1 MRKLLAILSIV
12 VFIFYLI
19 LTYRDY
25 SYFKSRFSVSE
36 FYADTI
42 LIGGYYN
49 GITKM
54 ALIHEISRT
63 SFVPRDI
70 LEVQK
75 NAISSNPSLDAK
87 DYSKAFKNSFLYE
100 NDSNIYI
107 ISRGTDNLSSFTNL
121 FDTPNEISFF
131 EYCFNIKD
139 IVLAEE
145 YYGIDNSSRW
155 SVKLFISENA
165 KVNRINHTDRLNR
178 ILADERFLRFPKG
191 YNYRKFNELG
201 NIPDGFFISYMPQ
214 FNTWRVLW
222 VTEIVKNQNINLD
235 TVKLEN
241 LLNTIKNDSILIK
254 ADSIHFPYYL
264 P

>member
-1 MRKLLAILSIV
+1 MRKSLVILSIIII
-12 VFIFYLI
+12 IFYLI
-19 LTYRDY
+19 LSFRDY
-25 SYFKSRFSVSE
+25 SYFKSRFSASE
-36 FYADTI
+36 YYADTI
-42 LIGGYYN
+42 IKGGYYY

-54 ALIHEISRT
+54 ALIHEISKT

-70 LEVQK
+70 HEVQK
-75 NAISSNPSLDAK
+75 NAISSNPSLDIK
-87 DYSKAFKNSFLYE
+87 DYKKGFQNSFLYE
-100 NDSNIYI
+100 HDFNIYI

-155 SVKLFISENA
+155 TVKLFMSENA
-165 KVNRINHTDRLNR
+165 NVNRINSIDRLNKV
-178 ILADERFLRFPKG
+178 LADERFQRFPKG
-191 YNYRKFNELG
+191 YNYRKFYELG
-201 NIPDGFFISYMPQ
+201 NSPDGFFVSFIPQ
-214 FNTWRVLW
+214 FNSWRVLW
-222 VTEIVKNQNINLD
+222 VTEEIKEQNIKLD

-241 LLNTIKNDSILIK
+241 LLNTLKNDSILLK